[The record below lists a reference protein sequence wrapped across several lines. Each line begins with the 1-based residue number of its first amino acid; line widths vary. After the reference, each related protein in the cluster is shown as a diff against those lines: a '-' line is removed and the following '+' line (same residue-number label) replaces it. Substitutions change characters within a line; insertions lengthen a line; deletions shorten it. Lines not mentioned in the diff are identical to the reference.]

1 MGGWYSGRL
10 VGYGEKERVL
20 RGSEWRMGR
29 EEEEEDARRERK
41 MLLGSW
47 ERSVRCIVKQWPIN
61 INIARQ
67 NCESV
72 YQASICAVN
81 TSKNKES
88 TLYGLFKVLVSFLAA
103 HLFFTSPLAAWCF
116 VWTVPVKLLSSFLA

>member
-10 VGYGEKERVL
+10 VGYGERERVL

-29 EEEEEDARRERK
+29 EEEEEKGEEDASWK
-41 MLLGSW
+41 LLGSW
-47 ERSVRCIVKQWPIN
+47 ERSVRCILKQWPIN

-72 YQASICAVN
+72 YQASIAVN
-81 TSKNKES
+81 SSENKVS
-88 TLYGLFKVLVSFLAA
+88 TLFGLF
-103 HLFFTSPLAAWCF
+103 
-116 VWTVPVKLLSSFLA
+116 

>member
-1 MGGWYSGRL
+1 MVWWVGGIVAVSYDMERKKGCCGEVSGGW
-10 VGYGEKERVL
+10 GER
-20 RGSEWRMGR
+20 RR
-29 EEEEEDARRERK
+29 RRERK

-72 YQASICAVN
+72 QFVPSIVAK
-81 TSKNKES
+81 TK
-88 TLYGLFKVLVSFLAA
+88 
-103 HLFFTSPLAAWCF
+103 
-116 VWTVPVKLLSSFLA
+116 